1 MFDGPGQGAMLY
13 EQGIV
18 MRHDWETVIAAV
30 VDFALT
36 LPVIDPKRIALSGW
50 SLGGYLAPR
59 AASGEPR
66 IAALIADPGQWGI
79 AAGFRDAAMKLGAS
93 PEQVADLGDMDQ
105 DLLDRMEQMI
115 MADRKRR
122 WSIVQRG
129 YWVHGVNSFRD
140 FLRAVEPY
148 GLEGRA
154 ELIRCPTL
162 ITAAEEDPLSRL
174 AQRLYDRLR
183 CEKTMIRFTAAE
195 GAGGHCEMTNRSLLN
210 RRVLDWLDVQ
220 FQG

>member
-1 MFDGPGQGAMLY
+1 
-13 EQGIV
+13 
-18 MRHDWETVIAAV
+18 
-30 VDFALT
+30 
-36 LPVIDPKRIALSGW
+36 
-50 SLGGYLAPR
+50 
-59 AASGEPR
+59 
-66 IAALIADPGQWGI
+66 
-79 AAGFRDAAMKLGAS
+79 
-93 PEQVADLGDMDQ
+93 
-105 DLLDRMEQMI
+105 
-115 MADRKRR
+115 MADRKLR

-174 AQRLYDRLR
+174 AQRLYYRLR